1 MELRGTAAGN
11 TPVRAWECGSKM
23 EFPTVDLGARL
34 GWRACLE
41 TWVGIIHGLAFTK
54 PAWHARGPGFQP
66 SVCLLLA
73 NTILWCCQCLVDP
86 CIVSDTFR
94 ASRPGCPG
102 PSRGKEPSLA
112 FCSVPDSPFRLQIPP
127 QRPSS
132 YPWINC
138 ILPSLLCVSQGTELP
153 SPVIPPCGFLKGL
166 IICNAQI
173 GFLLCPCNH
182 WPACNLPSV
191 KCRSRHA
198 PSSIDTLVQEVKTQR
213 NEPPCARPC
222 RQTPCHPLPRSSHLV
237 SLHSFVSP
245 SLPPI
250 VLLWN
255 AVSLPSFSSQPL
267 THTTGPSAHDPVT
280 SFLGERN

>member
-1 MELRGTAAGN
+1 MESLSGN
-11 TPVRAWECGSKM
+11 
-23 EFPTVDLGARL
+23 LGGHHTWL
-34 GWRACLE
+34 GICKACLACPRS
-41 TWVGIIHGLAFTK
+41 WVPTLCLPAFGK
-54 PAWHARGPGFQP
+54 HHPLVLSVSSGP
-66 SVCLLLA
+66 
-73 NTILWCCQCLVDP
+73 P

-102 PSRGKEPSLA
+102 PSRGKEPSPA

-127 QRPSS
+127 QRPRS

-138 ILPSLLCVSQGTELP
+138 ILPSPLRVSQGTELP

-191 KCRSRHA
+191 KSRSCHA

-213 NEPPCARPC
+213 NEPPCAQPC
-222 RQTPCHPLPRSSHLV
+222 RQTPCHPLPTNSHLV

-245 SLPPI
+245 LPPSHCPP
-250 VLLWN
+250 LECS
-255 AVSLPSFSSQPL
+255 VSSSFSPYNLSL
-267 THTTGPSAHDPVT
+267 TPQNLVQMI
-280 SFLGERN
+280 L